1 MPTDEGDNS
10 GKRQQALNWALFLAA
25 YDGKTEIVKAL
36 LDAGA
41 DVHAGDE
48 HALEIAVLHGHTET
62 AMALLEAGANPRDE
76 SSPVAAWRLAAMN
89 GHKDTV
95 KALVERTDRQPRPP
109 SQPPQP

>member
-1 MPTDEGDNS
+1 
-10 GKRQQALNWALFLAA
+10 
-25 YDGKTEIVKAL
+25 
-36 LDAGA
+36 
-41 DVHAGDE
+41 
-48 HALEIAVLHGHTET
+48 
-62 AMALLEAGANPRDE
+62 MALLEAGANPRDE